1 VLVISVVFRRRAGGG
16 GVPSRLQ
23 GAAVGAASGGFNI
36 HVLRRSSVDI
46 IERDD
51 GSPIEQ

>member
-16 GVPSRLQ
+16 GVPSRLK
-23 GAAVGAASGGFNI
+23 GAAVGLASGGFNI

-46 IERDD
+46 ERDD
-51 GSPIEQ
+51 GSPIERW